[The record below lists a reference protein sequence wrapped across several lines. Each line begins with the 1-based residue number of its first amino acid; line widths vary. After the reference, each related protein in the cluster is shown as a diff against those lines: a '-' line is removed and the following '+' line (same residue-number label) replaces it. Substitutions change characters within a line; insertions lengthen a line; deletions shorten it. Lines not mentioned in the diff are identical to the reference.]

1 MEKESIDYSAQAR
14 TNPVFM
20 TAKTAV
26 CLMAQAGIPDAAEN
40 VRQTDSTFSMDHLV
54 SDGVF
59 RVNLRG
65 RIDTITAPELLKVWE
80 TEKSKNTI
88 TKAEINCARL
98 QYISS
103 AGLRVLMI
111 LQKGGAKVRLTGVN
125 DTVWEILETTGFIN
139 IFEVAR

>member
-1 MEKESIDYSAQAR
+1 
-14 TNPVFM
+14 
-20 TAKTAV
+20 
-26 CLMAQAGIPDAAEN
+26 MAQAGIPDAAEN

-65 RIDTITAPELLKVWE
+65 RMDTITAPELLKVWE